1 MHSSNVEI
9 FKTDVSSKLISEII
23 ISKLNKSFPDYIMNF
38 DLDDCD
44 KILRVEST
52 NESIDIHKILG
63 LLEANKINIELITE

>member
-1 MHSSNVEI
+1 MHTSKVEI
-9 FKTDVSSKLISEII
+9 FKTDVSSKLIGEII